1 MKKIHYLFYFCLLF
15 SCKHDVLNKKE
26 TPFDD
31 LEKLEESG
39 NIASLSNVKISN
51 DFENWLITNGYSN
64 YNFTRNDISGGS
76 FGGKKNASQ
85 LIKKQPVIFIH
96 GNGDKATGT
105 IFGQNGWTKS
115 INYFKAKDIQTLN
128 CMPPLG
134 AMQTCRML
142 LKNTIPRPIYCMS
155 ENLLKL
161 F

>member
-85 LIKKQPVIFIH
+85 LIKTARNFYSWQWRQ
-96 GNGDKATGT
+96 GNR
-105 IFGQNGWTKS
+105 
-115 INYFKAKDIQTLN
+115 NYFWPKWMD
-128 CMPPLG
+128 
-134 AMQTCRML
+134 
-142 LKNTIPRPIYCMS
+142 
-155 ENLLKL
+155 
-161 F
+161 

>member
-26 TPFDD
+26 TPFVD

-115 INYFKAKDIQTLN
+115 IK
-128 CMPPLG
+128 
-134 AMQTCRML
+134 
-142 LKNTIPRPIYCMS
+142 
-155 ENLLKL
+155 
-161 F
+161 